1 MSSITNSKNCIDHE
15 VCVAL
20 LTYPLNE
27 VQRQVNFEIVRVA
40 VSKSTKRLLIA
51 FERES
56 DSKSTSLKN
65 YIGDLYN
72 VVWDLALS
80 AGKNLLETIVS
91 IPYSEEGFTSSL
103 EILSKPEV
111 ELVVYVRNDKSTKLL
126 KQMSRI
132 RSSNNYSTA
141 KIQCVNDNVEKIV
154 SSDYISY
161 DDEDIDLPMF
171 DKVVLGGTFDY
182 LHNGHKRLLTMTA
195 MICTKEITIGVTSDL
210 MLKSK
215 KFAEKIQPLS
225 TRKGK
230 VREFLR
236 AIKPS
241 LKVNIETIDDAF
253 GPSIR
258 LPDLEAITG
267 SMETLSGCLA
277 VNKIRKERGLKE
289 LKIVITSRA
298 QSFTLSSTFLRRYL
312 THKSSNI

>member
-1 MSSITNSKNCIDHE
+1 MASITNSKNCIDHE

-20 LTYPLNE
+20 LMYPLNE
-27 VQRQVNFEIVRVA
+27 VQRQVNSEIVRVA

-72 VVWDLALS
+72 VVWDLTLS

-111 ELVVYVRNDKSTKLL
+111 ELVVYVRDDKSTKLL

-210 MLKSK
+210 MLKNK

>member
-1 MSSITNSKNCIDHE
+1 MASITKNQSVIDYE

-27 VQRQVNFEIVRVA
+27 VQRQVNSEIVRVA
-40 VSKSTKRLLIA
+40 VSKTTKRLLVA
-51 FERES
+51 FESES
-56 DSKSTSLKN
+56 NDKSANIKN

-72 VVWDLALS
+72 IVWDLALS

-91 IPYSEEGFTSSL
+91 IPYPEDGFTSSL

-111 ELVVYVRNDKSTKLL
+111 ELIVYIRNDKSTELL
-126 KQMSRI
+126 KEMSQI
-132 RSSNNYSTA
+132 RSNNNYSTA
-141 KIQCVNDNVEKIV
+141 QIMCVNDNVEKIM
-154 SSDYISY
+154 SCDYISY
-161 DDEDIDLPMF
+161 DDEDTELPMF
-171 DKVVLGGTFDY
+171 NKVVLGGTFDY
-182 LHNGHKRLLTMTA
+182 LHNGHKRLLTMSA

-225 TRKGK
+225 TRKAK
-230 VREFLR
+230 VKEFLR

-241 LKVNIETIDDAF
+241 LRVNVETIDDAF

-267 SMETLSGCLA
+267 SIETLSGCLA
-277 VNKIRKERGLKE
+277 VNKIRKERGLKV